1 VNNRLPSAIGSGP
14 ASNGYRNGS
23 SSSYVPVFNK
33 TSGDI
38 SGNIGVKQ
46 QAAKRRKVFVP
57 GKQEI
62 SLTSSYPPKSPTN
75 GDTSAGSSVRN
86 DRSGTQR
93 ARNDAPRSRA
103 TNRNTVSNPV
113 KAPIKQ
119 VPQHLFR
126 NKAPSTSFIN
136 NALKSERTKKLVVED
151 MLSSEPAA
159 FHIGSMP
166 MDEEQ
171 ERDVYDLPKSPV
183 ASLKTAR
190 PKAPERRKSSSTGS
204 DIQMYDTNYT
214 LTAFPFRKSPKKK
227 STNPTLQNSKMRS
240 SPQPAPVSFTRAANI
255 NMHEER
261 DSVISSS
268 TGQGAMQ
275 DTPPAVA
282 PSRIAPNAG
291 PIQLPAGRFS
301 EEEDHLLIFLKEVK
315 RAKWTDIM
323 EHFPGRKFG
332 GVQTHY
338 SHKLNRRNRALDPP
352 RLNLPPKYATE
363 SSIDWTT
370 VHENSP
376 RPARKPET
384 RDLIQEA
391 ERFARPIQQPARIQQ
406 QDSFSRDDSSANES
420 GQVKARP
427 RRNAP
432 QVNYKWPRRN
442 RAKLLDEDSVM
453 EGFIVPDERGIS
465 TPLDSDEALEEAP
478 LGPDVFIPVDKPMDM
493 NFEQEDASLAVS
505 LVQAGRGVIS
515 WQKIPYLSFSQRSVI
530 RNCPKDGEWE
540 QLSGRDWQGSV
551 VHVDFNDEE
560 EAIVERAALK
570 ILNTAQVQVR
580 SNGRKRFHKLLKD
593 QPEKKILQLA
603 YEIRRK
609 LFARDQ
615 ESIDAFLADAKNG
628 KLSSNPHVERIG
640 AVRPARKLSSI
651 PKTSTSSLVR
661 QRELGLQ
668 SRRGWKSSSKPLSYQ
683 MMNNV
688 QDTLGPAYSFTGA
701 SSDVHTVA
709 WSPDGQSFAAGAVC
723 VTDPDSMQYNRPNNL
738 LYGDLSNGTIRELGE
753 HVIARTKTET
763 GANSTHAMHSSQD
776 PVLYTTISSVAFS
789 PQGEYMFSAGYDS
802 HACIWRT
809 SRDGSQPELI
819 KSLRHRAEVDIMT
832 VGPHGKIATAAKRW
846 TSNAVKV
853 ITIRDDTVD
862 FTFEKQSYTS
872 SKALRQPDMNIL
884 PTALA
889 FEPNDGRFLL
899 AGFGANSKASENR
912 LDTNGDICLWDVGT
926 QEQLAVHGSGKN
938 VFDVAFNPMQR
949 YQPLFAVG
957 CVAGANVN
965 RGTRSMVRLYDT
977 RGYDAKFSMMAELEC
992 AALDM
997 NDVTWW

>member
-1 VNNRLPSAIGSGP
+1 
-14 ASNGYRNGS
+14 
-23 SSSYVPVFNK
+23 VFDK
-33 TSGDI
+33 TIEGNSENI
-38 SGNIGVKQ
+38 SVKQ
-46 QAAKRRKVFVP
+46 QAAKRRKVSVP
-57 GKQEI
+57 VKQEI
-62 SLTSSYPPKSPTN
+62 TPNSLYPSRSLTNGPISRESSVQ
-75 GDTSAGSSVRN
+75 GGGSS
-86 DRSGTQR
+86 TQK
-93 ARNDAPRSRA
+93 ARNDTPRSRA
-103 TNRNTVSNPV
+103 NNGNTVSNPA
-113 KAPIKQ
+113 KAPLKP
-119 VPQHLFR
+119 VPQHLLG
-126 NKAPSTSFIN
+126 NKAASTSFIN
-136 NALKSERTKKLVVED
+136 NALKSTRTKKPVIED
-151 MLSSEPAA
+151 MPSSEPVA
-159 FHIGSMP
+159 FHISSMP
-166 MDEEQ
+166 MDKEQ
-171 ERDVYDLPKSPV
+171 EEDVYDLPKSPV
-183 ASLKTAR
+183 APPIISR
-190 PKAPERRKSSSTGS
+190 PKASERRNSSSDSS
-204 DIQMYDTNYT
+204 DIQRYDTNDT
-214 LTAFPFRKSPKKK
+214 LAAFPFRKSPKKK
-227 STNPTLQNSKMRS
+227 PTNAPLQNSEMRN
-240 SPQPAPVSFTRAANI
+240 SPQLTPMSFARAI
-255 NMHEER
+255 GITGHKER

-268 TGQGAMQ
+268 TGQSAVQ
-275 DTPPAVA
+275 DPPAAV
-282 PSRIAPNAG
+282 PPPRIAPRAG
-291 PIQLPAGRFS
+291 PSQLSAGRFS

-315 RAKWTDIM
+315 RAKWTEIM

-352 RLNLPPKYATE
+352 RLNLPPKYAAD
-363 SSIDWTT
+363 SAIDWTT
-370 VHENSP
+370 VHDNSP
-376 RPARKPET
+376 RPARKQEVK
-384 RDLIQEA
+384 DLIQET
-391 ERFARPIQQPARIQQ
+391 EQHARPIRQPARLQH

-420 GQVKARP
+420 GLPKARP

-432 QVNYKWPRRN
+432 QVNYTWPRRN
-442 RAKLLDEDSVM
+442 RAKLPDEDSVM
-453 EGFIVPDERGIS
+453 EDFITPDNGDIS
-465 TPLDSDEALEEAP
+465 TPMDSDEALEEAP

-493 NFEQEDASLAVS
+493 NFDQEDASLAVS
-505 LVQAGRGVIS
+505 LVQAGRGVTS
-515 WQKIPYLSFSQRSVI
+515 WQKIPYLSFSQRSII

-551 VHVDFNDEE
+551 VHVDFNGDE
-560 EAIVERAALK
+560 EAIVERVALK
-570 ILNTAQVQVR
+570 LLGTAQVQLHR
-580 SNGRKRFHKLLKD
+580 HGRKRFHKLLID

-615 ESIDAFLADAKNG
+615 ESIDAFLTDAKNG
-628 KLSSNPHVERIG
+628 KLSSNPHIERIG
-640 AVRPARKLSSI
+640 AVRPARKLSSV

-661 QRELGLQ
+661 QREFGLQ

-683 MMNNV
+683 MLNNV

-738 LYGDLSNGTIRELGE
+738 LYGNLPNGTIQELGE
-753 HVIARTKTET
+753 HAIAREKTET

-776 PVLYTTISSVAFS
+776 PLLYTTVSSVAFS
-789 PQGEYMFSAGYDS
+789 PQGEYMFSAGYDEY
-802 HACIWRT
+802 ACIWRT
-809 SRDGSQPELI
+809 SRDGSQPELV
-819 KSLRHRAEVDIMT
+819 KSLRHRAPVDIMT

-862 FTFEKQSYTS
+862 FAFDKQSYTS
-872 SKALRQPDMNIL
+872 SKALKQPDMNIL

-926 QEQLAVHGSGKN
+926 QDQLAVHGSGKN